1 MRGVYEIAARYVCAG
16 TRLASKSN
24 VTSVSRTSFHAAP
37 CRAHKRSV
45 SLSSSLSF
53 ARHKER
59 APICTHRR
67 RCLCSC
73 LSNDTE
79 IRMRATSKLN
89 YQNTNVFRNGR
100 NDSFSLFH
108 EFVRNLIIG
117 DIIFKL

>member
-53 ARHKER
+53 ARYKER

-67 RCLCSC
+67 LYLCSC
-73 LSNDTE
+73 LLTNDTE
-79 IRMRATSKLN
+79 IHMRVTSKLRAIGIRK
-89 YQNTNVFRNGR
+89 F
-100 NDSFSLFH
+100 FELFH
-108 EFVRNLIIG
+108 PFH
-117 DIIFKL
+117 